1 MSRIGKQPV
10 AVPGGVKV
18 EIAGQQLTASGKLG
32 KQTLR
37 VHPDIAVKM
46 EGDKVVLSPR
56 SMSKRTRALWG
67 TSRALVN
74 NTVAGVATGFTEN
87 LEINGVGYRAAL
99 EGKTLNL
106 QLGFSHDVKFPLP
119 EGVSVKIGDKQ
130 AAISITGADRRLVG
144 QVAAEIRAFRK
155 PEPYKGKGIKY
166 AAEKIRRKEG
176 KKK

>member
-1 MSRIGKQPV
+1 V
-10 AVPGGVKV
+10 
-18 EIAGQQLTASGKLG
+18 TASGKLG

-37 VHPDIAVKM
+37 VHPDIAVKLDA
-46 EGDKVVLSPR
+46 GKVVLAPR

-74 NTVAGVATGFTEN
+74 NMVTGVSKGFTMN

-99 EGKTLNL
+99 EGKALNL
-106 QLGFSHDVKFPLP
+106 QLGYSHDVKYQLP
-119 EGVSVKIGDKQ
+119 EGVSVKIGEKQ
-130 AAISITGADRRLVG
+130 AAIAITGSDRRLVG

-166 AAEKIRRKEG
+166 DTETIRRKEG